1 MWYFDIIFMV
11 MKWLKDIFIRW
22 FKREKYSVEQIHTCF
37 DNLLTFIDADKNGFV
52 SLHEILKSLSNLFRN
67 LKNLEGDKNGK

>member
-22 FKREKYSVEQIHTCF
+22 FKREKYSVEQIHSCF
-37 DNLLTFIDADKNGFV
+37 DNLLTFIDTDKNGFV
-52 SLHEILKSLSNLFRN
+52 SLHEILKALSNLFRN